1 MKPKTNCKNSLA
13 TWRCVLC
20 AVITSLAVSEGVYA
34 GVQTE
39 SFSLKEPL
47 YARRG
52 HGPEELLGNLVVCAQ
67 ISDDKMPMI
76 SISISMPD
84 SGQVLMVK
92 APMSQ
97 QKNSVATFNF
107 DDDGW
112 GNAGRGILQRKGEVV
127 ELTLEQTG
135 AQPDAD
141 KNIRRN
147 YGTYLLPRAP
157 CN

>member
-1 MKPKTNCKNSLA
+1 
-13 TWRCVLC
+13 
-20 AVITSLAVSEGVYA
+20 
-34 GVQTE
+34 
-39 SFSLKEPL
+39 
-47 YARRG
+47 
-52 HGPEELLGNLVVCAQ
+52 
-67 ISDDKMPMI
+67 
-76 SISISMPD
+76 
-84 SGQVLMVK
+84 MVK